1 MISKSDERLFTKA
14 RQAALQSDYHREHV
28 GCIAVYQG
36 KIIGVGYNSE
46 KHIQFNIITTSIE
59 IMIGTNS
66 LFQNFTQKS
75 TALIVSVIWILI
87 SKK

>member
-1 MISKSDERLFTKA
+1 MISKSDERLFARA
-14 RQAALQSDYHREHV
+14 RQIALQSDYHREHV
-28 GCIAVYQG
+28 GCIVVYQG
-36 KIIGVGYNSE
+36 KIVELVVIQR
-46 KHIQFNIITTSIE
+46 KHIQYSIITTNIE
-59 IMIGTNS
+59 TTTGMNI

>member
-14 RQAALQSDYHREHV
+14 KQTALQSNYHKEHV

-46 KHIQFNIITTSIE
+46 KNTSN
-59 IMIGTNS
+59 TV
-66 LFQNFTQKS
+66 L
-75 TALIVSVIWILI
+75 L
-87 SKK
+87 